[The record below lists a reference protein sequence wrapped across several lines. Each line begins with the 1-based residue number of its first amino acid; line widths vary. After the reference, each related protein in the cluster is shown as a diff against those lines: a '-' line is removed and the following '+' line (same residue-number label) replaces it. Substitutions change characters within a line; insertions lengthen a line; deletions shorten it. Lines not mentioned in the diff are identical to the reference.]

1 MDVTPPPHSK
11 IIKQQKG
18 LQMCVTTPPPPY
30 NPWTRVCARGQTCI
44 CTVNDICFN
53 FFIELYYILL
63 LLLYIPPSPPT
74 QHPHCITKP
83 PFPQSEPP
91 SPAPPPPTP

>member
-11 IIKQQKG
+11 KNKTTKKAFN
-18 LQMCVTTPPPPY
+18 CVSPTPY

-53 FFIELYYILL
+53 FFYRIILH
-63 LLLYIPPSPPT
+63 II
-74 QHPHCITKP
+74 ITDIYNLR
-83 PFPQSEPP
+83 
-91 SPAPPPPTP
+91 

>member
-1 MDVTPPPHSK
+1 MDVTPPPHTLK
-11 IIKQQKG
+11 YGNKKAFK
-18 LQMCVTTPPPPY
+18 CVSPPPY
-30 NPWTRVCARGQTCI
+30 NPWTSVCARGQTCI

-63 LLLYIPPSPPT
+63 LLIYIPPSPPT

-91 SPAPPPPTP
+91 SPAPSPPTP